1 MTVTDSATSGREGRR
16 PLLANHTYDVDAAKH
31 FLADHAGSV
40 IVAFDHDAR
49 NPEVFIYTTTPDGV
63 LSPGDYYLWPLLH
76 QTAQRIE
83 REIRERNAADQR
95 ASYFYSDRRRMDKW
109 SRRLPLLTTLI
120 RIRKATV
127 HALCDWDLTDSRP
140 DDLKVINTTRDLTG
154 MTPEQAMEG

>member
-1 MTVTDSATSGREGRR
+1 MTVTNSATSGRGGRP

-49 NPEVFIYTTTPDGV
+49 NPEVFIYTTTPEGV

-83 REIRERNAADQR
+83 REIREWEATDQL
-95 ASYFYSDRRRMDKW
+95 STFLYSDRRRLNKW

-127 HALCDWDLTDSRP
+127 QALCDWDLTDSRP
-140 DDLKVINTTRDLTG
+140 DTLKVVNTNRDLTG
-154 MTPEQAMEG
+154 MTPEQTKGG